1 MTVLGEMIWSDG
13 EQKGIERGSDI
24 KLITQ
29 ICLKLQK
36 GKTPEQIADDLEEEL
51 SVVESI
57 YEIAKKFAP
66 SYDYDEIYRILAAN
80 KEDTHITN

>member
-1 MTVLGEMIWSDG
+1 M
-13 EQKGIERGSDI
+13 

-51 SVVESI
+51 SVVGFI
-57 YEIAKKFAP
+57 YEIAKEHA
-66 SYDYDEIYRILAAN
+66 SEYDYEKIYQCFMEKKSSIC
-80 KEDTHITN
+80 ITD